1 MELWIKKSR
10 RTKRSLP
17 PTYFNP
23 PLRSNISPLET
34 GTKILVKKNQEK
46 IREILWTFKIRS
58 DFLHFDKFFGCD
70 RNMAEF
76 YNHAVT
82 ITPVMPNNAPIEEDT
97 STWTKCEFCDYKCP
111 KKDRLSRH
119 VRNVHFKEKPHFCH
133 LCDATFGRKDKLKR
147 HLATVHSP
155 EKPFKCDYCP
165 HSSGRKDKIREHI
178 QSVHLKTRPR
188 KSHKKKVKDEEQPT
202 LITPGLPSQPIPR
215 HDLVTLTPLSLVVP
229 SQAYLSAYDHH
240 PGLAA
245 SILNQP
251 MI

>member
-1 MELWIKKSR
+1 
-10 RTKRSLP
+10 
-17 PTYFNP
+17 
-23 PLRSNISPLET
+23 
-34 GTKILVKKNQEK
+34 
-46 IREILWTFKIRS
+46 
-58 DFLHFDKFFGCD
+58 
-70 RNMAEF
+70 MAEF

-188 KSHKKKVKDEEQPT
+188 KTHKKKVKDEEQPT